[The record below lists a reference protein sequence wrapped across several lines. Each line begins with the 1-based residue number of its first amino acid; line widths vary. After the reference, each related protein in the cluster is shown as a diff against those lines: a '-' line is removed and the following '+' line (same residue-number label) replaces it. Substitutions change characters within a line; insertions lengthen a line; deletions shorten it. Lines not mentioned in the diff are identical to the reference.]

1 MKFRIDRW
9 SNFYWDKSDK
19 NFEFQFIP
27 EISVG
32 FNSISVDGTND
43 IDNPPF
49 YGKHF
54 SLTLNWLFFGLS
66 FDFKT
71 GDMKT

>member
-49 YGKHF
+49 
-54 SLTLNWLFFGLS
+54 
-66 FDFKT
+66 
-71 GDMKT
+71 